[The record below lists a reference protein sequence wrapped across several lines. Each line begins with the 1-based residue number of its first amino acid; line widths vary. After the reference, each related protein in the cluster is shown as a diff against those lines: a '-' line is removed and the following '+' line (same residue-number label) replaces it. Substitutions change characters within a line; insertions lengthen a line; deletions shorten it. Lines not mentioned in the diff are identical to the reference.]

1 MKNKKTFLI
10 IAGIVVLAVILTI
23 VKLVMSTQGSIKE
36 VDISKAAKKD
46 LLQSIVVTGNI
57 EANNKEDIVLSNMQK
72 VTKVLFTEGQEVKAG
87 DIIAKIDTADY
98 TYQLQK
104 AQMSYE
110 VTKLNLDMAKS
121 NLNNLINVKS
131 ASSKKNVENAVQQ
144 AQINLD
150 TINRNLTDAQTR
162 QKQSQELFTSGV
174 ISSQEYDASVK
185 AVADLANQVQ
195 LAEIQLENAKRNLT
209 DYSIDNKSQ
218 VDQQRN
224 QVQQLTKQLE
234 SAKADID
241 NIASKVATGEI
252 KSNIDGKIAKLNIE
266 PNQYPTQSNNIITI
280 YDLSKHKV
288 TVSVSQ
294 YDAIQINNGQRAVI
308 KVKGL
313 DKSYDGV
320 VSRIG
325 EAADISFT
333 GTTKEAKVEIEVEI
347 SNPDDKIKVG
357 YEADVEIIL
366 LETKDTISINFEA
379 LQKDKEGNSFIY
391 VVENNRASKRLIK
404 IGTETEFDIEVIE
417 GLNEN
422 ESYIKNPPIALKE
435 GDRVRA
441 AGGK

>member
-1 MKNKKTFLI
+1 MKNKKTILI

-72 VTKVLFTEGQEVKAG
+72 VTKVLFTEGQSVKAG

-104 AQMSYE
+104 AQMNYE

-150 TINRNLTDAQTR
+150 TINRNLADAQTR

-185 AVADLANQVQ
+185 AVADLTNQVQ

-209 DYSIDNKSQ
+209 DYNVDNKSQ

-224 QVQQLTKQLE
+224 QVQQITKQLE
-234 SAKADID
+234 GAKADID

-252 KSNIDGKIAKLNIE
+252 KSNIDGKIAKLDIE

-313 DKSYDGV
+313 DKNYDGV

-379 LQKDKEGNSFIY
+379 LQKDKDGNSFIY
-391 VVENNRASKRLIK
+391 VVDNNRASKRLIK
-404 IGTETEFDIEVIE
+404 TGTETEFDMEVIE
-417 GLNEN
+417 GLKEN
-422 ESYIKNPPIALKE
+422 ESYIKNPPVALKE